1 MWIAQTIWQV
11 VLPSDQHLLTTPRD
25 YATQFHWQ
33 RSLLLWTRQPNSG
46 YDRIERVLLEAAAN
60 RSEVAPMSTLAAG
73 DSGSVY
79 PLSCFGPPQPLVFWT
94 MSRSAV
100 VGCGAGLA
108 LLLGFVLI
116 RLPVT
121 RHVLTFLVVGFLM
134 SLTALWFSE
143 PVKVLLQPAILGAAM
158 AVVAAIIDRVGRRVP
173 QTPLVTLTSPSDFYA
188 ASGSGVRVAGV
199 GMVASTSTSP
209 PQVVLQSQPISASG
223 SGGRS

>member
-1 MWIAQTIWQV
+1 M
-11 VLPSDQHLLTTPRD
+11 
-25 YATQFHWQ
+25 
-33 RSLLLWTRQPNSG
+33 
-46 YDRIERVLLEAAAN
+46 
-60 RSEVAPMSTLAAG
+60 
-73 DSGSVY
+73 Y

-94 MSRSAV
+94 MSRSSV

-158 AVVAAIIDRVGRRVP
+158 AVIAAIIDRVGRREP

-188 ASGSGVRVAGV
+188 ASGSGVRLGRVQ
-199 GMVASTSTSP
+199 MVAETSTAP
-209 PQVVLQSQPISASG
+209 PQVVLQSESISASG
-223 SGGRS
+223 AGGRS